1 MITCLTPRI
10 SDETVVTTTA
20 VNIRAARFARA
31 VPDTDTA
38 APRTV
43 TIDVKF
49 DGGVT
54 RRPSSAVF
62 TYYENPDVK
71 DVTPRKSYRR

>member
-1 MITCLTPRI
+1 M
-10 SDETVVTTTA
+10 TTA
-20 VNIRAARFARA
+20 ANTRAGRVARAA
-31 VPDTDTA
+31 PDTDTA
-38 APRTV
+38 APRTA

-49 DGGVT
+49 DGGIT

-71 DVTPRKSYRR
+71 AVTPRKSYRR